1 MAASLEWQVLIWGYE
16 KKKKRTV
23 KRVLLA
29 WCGASG
35 ITGITDRLEKTP
47 NRKVRFLAEPGARH
61 TTSRVTSVTP
71 PPIILQE
78 MPPKPPFRSK
88 LPTKHKESALFT
100 EHKLCLTR
108 NSDRKKAR
116 AEIATGVKF
125 RYSKDRYHQKRDL
138 NLKSPSISA
147 PLSQSST
154 TYTSGM
160 QLDDIMAWS
169 RIHSQV
175 VRIYHDGI

>member
-1 MAASLEWQVLIWGYE
+1 MHASGLRSPRIRNDYIMSPIGWQQVLNDRSLYE
-16 KKKKRTV
+16 ATKKRPQIGRYGFWRSPEPDTRRHV
-23 KRVLLA
+23 SLVSLLLPSS
-29 WCGASG
+29 CKKCLQNHLS
-35 ITGITDRLEKTP
+35 DRNSLRNTK
-47 NRKVRFLAEPGARH
+47 KV
-61 TTSRVTSVTP
+61 S
-71 PPIILQE
+71 
-78 MPPKPPFRSK
+78 
-88 LPTKHKESALFT
+88 LFT

-160 QLDDIMAWS
+160 QLDDIMA
-169 RIHSQV
+169 
-175 VRIYHDGI
+175 